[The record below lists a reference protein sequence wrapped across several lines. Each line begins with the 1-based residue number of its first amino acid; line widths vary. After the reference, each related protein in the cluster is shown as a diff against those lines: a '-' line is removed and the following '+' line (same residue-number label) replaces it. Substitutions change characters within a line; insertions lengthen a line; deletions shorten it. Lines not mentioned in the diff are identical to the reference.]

1 MYFCC
6 LDSETQSVSDAT
18 AKQLICVF
26 TVRTSSNMSKVFCP
40 HCGNQTLK
48 KVAVTLSDDGSL
60 HMHFSKNPK
69 VLNPRGLRVRHTH
82 THTLYWIV
90 FSSCSAGG
98 FLLFKFKNF

>member
-1 MYFCC
+1 
-6 LDSETQSVSDAT
+6 
-18 AKQLICVF
+18 
-26 TVRTSSNMSKVFCP
+26 MSKVFCP

-82 THTLYWIV
+82 THTHTYYWIV
-90 FSSCSAGG
+90 CVVISAVALLEVSFFSSVRI
-98 FLLFKFKNF
+98 FDIKKQTKI